1 MLQVACGAAPQ
12 MKRFY
17 VVIYMDAVMSRP
29 LMIWQVYV
37 HAMQRVDVAA
47 VEGQTTRLTLML
59 RCQTLTVLTYLLA
72 VFPLLFGLKYLVNSV
87 G

>member
-1 MLQVACGAAPQ
+1 MQVACGAAGQ
-12 MKRFY
+12 VKRFY

-29 LMIWQVYV
+29 LLIWQVYV

-59 RCQTLTVLTYLLA
+59 R
-72 VFPLLFGLKYLVNSV
+72 
-87 G
+87 

>member
-1 MLQVACGAAPQ
+1 MFQVACGAAAQ

-17 VVIYMDAVMSRP
+17 IVIYMDAAMSRP
-29 LMIWQVYV
+29 LMIWQVFV

-59 RCQTLTVLTYLLA
+59 R
-72 VFPLLFGLKYLVNSV
+72 
-87 G
+87 

>member
-1 MLQVACGAAPQ
+1 MLQVACGAAGQ
-12 MKRFY
+12 VKRFY
-17 VVIYMDAVMSRP
+17 MMIYMDAVMSRP

-59 RCQTLTVLTYLLA
+59 R
-72 VFPLLFGLKYLVNSV
+72 
-87 G
+87 